1 MKKARGVALAVLV
14 VSGAIGGTQADTLK
28 DLQGAW
34 AMEGVNC
41 EEIFR
46 RVGKKLEFKDR
57 IASTS
62 TGLLFTGNKVAGPM
76 AVCNVTKIIRKK
88 ASRFSAELTCQTSMI
103 VEEISLGFDFPNS
116 TTLKLFSPFGDDMYV
131 TYQKCNL

>member
-1 MKKARGVALAVLV
+1 MDKVRGAVLAVLIV
-14 VSGAIGGTQADTLK
+14 SSATSGAQAATIK

-34 AMEGVNC
+34 AMKGSKC

-57 IASTS
+57 LASTS

-76 AVCNVTKIIRKK
+76 AVCTVTQIRKK
-88 ASRFSAELTCQTSMI
+88 SSHLSAQLSCETSMTI
-103 VEEISLGFDFPNS
+103 YELSAGFDLPNPS
-116 TTLKLFSPFGDDMYV
+116 ELRRFDPFGDDMYV

>member
-1 MKKARGVALAVLV
+1 MDKIRGAVLTV
-14 VSGAIGGTQADTLK
+14 FLISLATGGAQAATIRE
-28 DLQGAW
+28 LQGAW
-34 AMEGVNC
+34 AMKGSKC

-46 RVGKKLEFKDR
+46 KVGKKVEFKDR

-76 AVCNVTKIIRKK
+76 AVCTVTQVRKK
-88 ASRFSAELTCQTSMI
+88 SSHLSAQLSCETSMI
-103 VEEISLGFDFPNS
+103 IEELSVGFDLPS
-116 TTLKLFSPFGDDMYV
+116 PSELKRFDPFGDNTYV